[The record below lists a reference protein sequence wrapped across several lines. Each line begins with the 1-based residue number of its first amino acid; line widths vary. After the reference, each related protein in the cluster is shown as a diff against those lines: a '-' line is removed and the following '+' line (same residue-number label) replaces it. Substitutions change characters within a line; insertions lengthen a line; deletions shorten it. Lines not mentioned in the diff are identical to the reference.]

1 MDIAVRLKRPG
12 SPDELETVD
21 WPAQT
26 PGPGELRIRHEAIGL
41 NFIDIYHRTGLYPLA
56 QPAIPGVEGVARVEA
71 IGDGVQNLHVGQRIA
86 YAGIVGGY
94 AATRLL
100 PAWRA
105 IPLPDTIDTEVAAA
119 SLLRGLT
126 IHMLMSRTFRV
137 TSGTTLLI
145 HSAAGGL
152 GGFATIWAKRLGATV
167 IGTVGSEAKA
177 AVAMN
182 HGVDHLIIGREADF
196 DGEVSRLTG
205 GHGVDFAIDGI
216 GGSTLARTLACAR
229 RFGTVASIG
238 EAGGA
243 IPPIP
248 VEAIGPLRSLVF
260 TRPSVM
266 AYAAEPDT
274 YDAASRAVIEVL
286 EAGVAA
292 PIAGRYPL
300 ERARQAHV
308 DLEGGMLS
316 GAAILLPH

>member
-12 SPDELETVD
+12 SPDELEIVD
-21 WPAQT
+21 WPAQA
-26 PGPGELRIRHEAIGL
+26 PGPGELRIRHEAIGV

-56 QPAIPGVEGVARVEA
+56 QPAIPGVEGVARIEA
-71 IGDGVQNLHVGQRIA
+71 IGDGVQGLHVGQRIT
-86 YAGIVGGY
+86 YAGIAGSY
-94 AATRLL
+94 ATTRLL

-105 IPLPDTIDTEVAAA
+105 VPLPDTVDPEVAAA

-126 IHMLMSRTFRV
+126 IHMLMNRTFRV

-167 IGTVGSEAKA
+167 IGTVGSDEKA
-177 AVAMN
+177 AIAIG
-182 HGVDHLIIGREADF
+182 HGVDHVIVGRDADF
-196 DGEVSRLTG
+196 AGEVGRFTEG
-205 GHGVDFAIDGI
+205 RGVDFAIDGI
-216 GGSTLARTLACAR
+216 GGSILAKTLACVR
-229 RFGTVASIG
+229 RFGTIASVG
-238 EAGGA
+238 EAGGP

-274 YDAASRAVIEVL
+274 YDAASRAVIELL
-286 EAGVAA
+286 EVGVAA
-292 PIAGRYPL
+292 PIAGRYSL

-316 GAAILLPH
+316 GAAILLPR